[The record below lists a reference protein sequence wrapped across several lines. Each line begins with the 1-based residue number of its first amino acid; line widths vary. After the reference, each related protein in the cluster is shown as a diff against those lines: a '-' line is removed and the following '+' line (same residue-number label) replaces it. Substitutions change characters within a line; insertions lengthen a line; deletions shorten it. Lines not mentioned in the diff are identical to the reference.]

1 MFKFFKLF
9 GSQYFGFWVLGL
21 LLFAVQ
27 EIPYMVMP
35 LFKLQTNP
43 IMNMT
48 ESSPILEILEKILG
62 SLCIAFMLFIV
73 NKDSNLFLPS
83 EGRERIFFV
92 FAVIVLLVNFIGW
105 GIYFG
110 GHQSVFVIMFF
121 IVLMPPLYYLF
132 IGLWRKNILLTV
144 TAIPFLIIH
153 FIHVLGNLRLGNK
166 FCWNERGWK
175 WKLKM

>member
-9 GSQYFGFWVLGL
+9 GNHYLGFWLFGL

-48 ESSPILEILEKILG
+48 ESSRILDMFEKILG
-62 SLCIAFMLFIV
+62 SLCIAFMIFIV
-73 NKDSNLFLPS
+73 NKNSNLFLPADGK
-83 EGRERIFFV
+83 EKIFFALSV
-92 FAVIVLLVNFIGW
+92 TVLLLNFIGW
-105 GIYFG
+105 GIYFSG
-110 GHQSVFVIMFF
+110 RQSVFVMMFF
-121 IVLMPPLYYLF
+121 IVIMPPLYYFF

-144 TAIPFLIIH
+144 TAVPFLIVH
-153 FIHVLGNLRLGNK
+153 FIHVLGNLRLENK
-166 FCWNERGWK
+166 
-175 WKLKM
+175 

>member
-9 GSQYFGFWVLGL
+9 GSHYLGFWLFGL

-48 ESSPILEILEKILG
+48 ESSRILDMFEKILG
-62 SLCIAFMLFIV
+62 SLCIAFMIFIV
-73 NKDSNLFLPS
+73 NKNSNLFLPADGK
-83 EGRERIFFV
+83 EKIFFALSV
-92 FAVIVLLVNFIGW
+92 AVLLLNFIGW
-105 GIYFG
+105 GIYFSG
-110 GHQSVFVIMFF
+110 RQSVFVMMFF
-121 IVLMPPLYYLF
+121 IVIMPPLYYFF

-144 TAIPFLIIH
+144 TAVPFLIIH
-153 FIHVLGNLRLGNK
+153 FIHVLGNLRLENK
-166 FCWNERGWK
+166 
-175 WKLKM
+175 

>member
-9 GSQYFGFWVLGL
+9 GSQYFGFWAFGL

-48 ESSPILEILEKILG
+48 ESSQLLEVLEKVFG

-73 NKDSNLFLPS
+73 NKNSNVFLPAGK
-83 EGRERIFFV
+83 EKIFFAL
-92 FAVIVLLVNFIGW
+92 AVMVLLLNFIGW

-110 GHQSVFVIMFF
+110 GHQSVFVMMFF
-121 IVLMPPLYYLF
+121 IVAMPPLFYFF

-144 TAIPFLIIH
+144 ASVPFLIIH
-153 FIHVLGNLRLGNK
+153 FIHVFGNL
-166 FCWNERGWK
+166 
-175 WKLKM
+175 KLKN